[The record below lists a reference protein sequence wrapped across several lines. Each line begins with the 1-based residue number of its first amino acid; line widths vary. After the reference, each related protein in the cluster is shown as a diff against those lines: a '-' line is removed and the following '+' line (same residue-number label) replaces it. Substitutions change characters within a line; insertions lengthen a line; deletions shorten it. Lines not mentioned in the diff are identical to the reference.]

1 MRDLDRM
8 ARPIA
13 IAACFLLAAVAW
25 ADAMNFTWRDQ
36 LTVHASGPI
45 EAGDAAK
52 FAALPKFNT
61 LELDSPGGL
70 VDEALAIAKN
80 MDARGGIR
88 TVVKPGAECASAC
101 ATALFVSG
109 ATRIVYMG
117 GRLGMHSCAA
127 GGVPVPECNTKVAE
141 NALAHG
147 VPWGTVKV
155 FSDAVKPSSVLWFN
169 GEDAECWGFMK
180 WSNVVDQTPGLAC
193 FVHAWLDGKHQP
205 PADVTAKNATDV
217 SCRLN
222 APFSRVY
229 VSNGNKEQGYSDTYR
244 KICERIALDPKTP
257 PYAAIDILL
266 WLMFSD
272 PNILAIKPGTAMLR
286 IMNNDKDNF
295 GNCWKCYTIGAMS
308 MAMHGAPKEAAPVF
322 QSAVT
327 LVKRDTGSVPLW
339 LKSRADMAAAGV
351 QNR

>member
-1 MRDLDRM
+1 MQ
-8 ARPIA
+8 ATI
-13 IAACFLLAAVAW
+13 CAAVLAL
-25 ADAMNFTWRDQ
+25 ATTTVGAEAMNFTWRDQ
-36 LTVHASGPI
+36 LIVHASGPI
-45 EAGDAAK
+45 EKGDAAK

-61 LELDSPGGL
+61 LQLDSPGGL

-80 MDARGGIR
+80 MRARGGIR

-101 ATALFVSG
+101 AMALFVSG
-109 ATRIVYMG
+109 ETRIVYWG
-117 GRLGMHSCAA
+117 GRLGIHSCAR
-127 GGVPVPECNTKVAE
+127 GNVPAPECNKEMAT

-147 VPWGTVKV
+147 VPWGTIEG
-155 FSDAVKPSSVLWFN
+155 FGNGTKPSDMLWLS
-169 GEDAECWGFMK
+169 GEDAECWGLMK
-180 WSNVVDQTPGLAC
+180 WSATDKLPGLAC
-193 FVHAWLDGKHQP
+193 FTAMASGVVHQP

-222 APFSRVY
+222 APFSRIY
-229 VSNGNKEQGYSDTYR
+229 VPNGNKGQGYSDSYR
-244 KICERIALDPKTP
+244 KICERIVLDPKTP

-266 WLMFSD
+266 WLMFTD

-295 GNCWKCYTIGAMS
+295 ENCWKCYTIGAMS
-308 MAMHGAPKEAAPVF
+308 IAVHGAPEEALPLF
-322 QSAVT
+322 QSAIA

-339 LKSRADMAAAGV
+339 LKSRADMAASDAAK